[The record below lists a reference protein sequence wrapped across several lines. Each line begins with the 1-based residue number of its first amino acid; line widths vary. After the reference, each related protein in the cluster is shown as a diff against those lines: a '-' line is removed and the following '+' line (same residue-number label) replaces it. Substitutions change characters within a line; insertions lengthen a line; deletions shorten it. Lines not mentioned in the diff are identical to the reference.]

1 MAKVTS
7 KLQVTVPRTIAKQY
21 SIEPGVEITWVEAG
35 EIIHVIPP
43 DRHPEPAD
51 KESRLR
57 MFDQATARHRRSGN
71 FKMKGSGDRGWKRED
86 LYKRGRSH

>member
-7 KLQVTVPRTIAKQY
+7 KYQVTVPRIIAKQY
-21 SIEPGVEITWVEAG
+21 SLHPGDEITWVEAG

-43 DRHPEPAD
+43 GTHSKPSDT
-51 KESRLR
+51 ESRLR
-57 MFDQATARHRRSGN
+57 MFDQATARHERP
-71 FKMKGSGDRGWKRED
+71 GDSKKKQTAGRGWKRED